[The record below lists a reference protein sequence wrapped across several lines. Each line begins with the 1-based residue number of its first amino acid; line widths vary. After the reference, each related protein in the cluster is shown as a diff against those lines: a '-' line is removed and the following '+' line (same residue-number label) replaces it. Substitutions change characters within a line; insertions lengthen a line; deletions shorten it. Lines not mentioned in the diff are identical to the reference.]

1 MCNVLGFATC
11 GMGGAA
17 CFAGGEREI
26 VVHPGFLSLEFDL
39 RARLCR
45 LATGQLSPSSLLAEL
60 QLHHPSLVLV
70 FLKANRGF
78 GDLSGTPEGPFLV

>member
-1 MCNVLGFATC
+1 MMCNVLGFATC

-26 VVHPGFLSLEFDL
+26 VVHPGFLSSEFDL
-39 RARLCR
+39 QARLCR
-45 LATGQLSPSSLLAEL
+45 LSL
-60 QLHHPSLVLV
+60 QLHHPSLVFV
-70 FLKANRGF
+70 FLKANHGF

>member
-26 VVHPGFLSLEFDL
+26 VVHPGFLSSEFDL
-39 RARLCR
+39 QARLCR
-45 LATGQLSPSSLLAEL
+45 LATGQLSPSSLLAAPPPISSSRL
-60 QLHHPSLVLV
+60 
-70 FLKANRGF
+70 
-78 GDLSGTPEGPFLV
+78 PESQSRFR